1 MNKIKTR
8 QAISK
13 RFKMTKNGKVLHRT
27 CGQDHF
33 NSRDTGAKT
42 QQKRNDRVL
51 STSNNKTIKLGLGL

>member
-8 QAISK
+8 QAIAK

-33 NSRDTGAKT
+33 NSRDAGIKT